1 MYTLPTSVIIQDK
14 EYRICEKGDYK
25 MILDCFAAL
34 NDPELSESDRTLSA
48 MLIFYEDIED
58 ISCISTVFAIDE
70 AIKEAVE
77 KMFCFFNC
85 NKPNVGASSLH
96 KLIDW
101 EQDEQMICAAINNV
115 AHTEIRCEPYIHWW
129 TFMGYYCSVGE
140 STLAT
145 VCSIRNKI
153 LTGKKLEKY
162 EQEFKK
168 NNPEYFV
175 WNSQTIQQKKDE
187 AILKDLWEANSL

>member
-1 MYTLPTSVIIQDK
+1 MYSLPTTVTIGNR
-14 EYRICEKGDYK
+14 EYHICKKGDYN

-58 ISCISTVFAIDE
+58 ISCISGVFTTDE
-70 AIKEAVE
+70 AIKEAIE
-77 KMFCFFNC
+77 KMFDFFNC
-85 NKPNVGASSLH
+85 NKPNVGAASPH

-153 LTGKKLEKY
+153 LTGKKLGKY
-162 EQEFKK
+162 DQAFTKTH
-168 NNPEYFV
+168 PAYV
-175 WNSQTIQQKKDE
+175 V
-187 AILKDLWEANSL
+187 